1 MWLEPERAHPAAEL
15 RQERGLCVLR
25 TLAHLG
31 CGQFPHLHPLC
42 FPGGS
47 QSTMRLVLAD
57 LERDALIVRSR
68 WSIAPRTARS
78 NVWTITSDG
87 LRFLYAHEAVS
98 TTYPLLD
105 LGRPGTAQEAA
116 AWQAR
121 LYIRTVVT
129 RLILEVRQFPLVA
142 FMSIIAAD
150 LTSPAPLGAPRTDP
164 DALLSV
170 VWSPA
175 IRQRMEWLPW
185 ELPAPDQPLTY
196 AWYVVRDELLAL
208 LDAILD
214 LAMCEQTIPV
224 FVCQSA
230 TQREH
235 IAARLARSE
244 LPAARLTTV
253 ELLAEAPLILAPPDR
268 VPADDRSAGD
278 LLQFRR
284 SPWWNGAGTACTFAP
299 TPDEQRWLARV
310 VPSV

>member
-1 MWLEPERAHPAAEL
+1 M
-15 RQERGLCVLR
+15 
-25 TLAHLG
+25 
-31 CGQFPHLHPLC
+31 
-42 FPGGS
+42 
-47 QSTMRLVLAD
+47 
-57 LERDALIVRSR
+57 IVRSR

-196 AWYVVRDELLAL
+196 AWYVVRDEFARI
-208 LDAILD
+208 ARRHPRPRV
-214 LAMCEQTIPV
+214 CEQTIPV
-224 FVCQSA
+224 FVCQSE

-244 LPAARLTTV
+244 LPAARVTTV

-278 LLQFRR
+278 LLQLRR
-284 SPWWNGAGTACTFAP
+284 SPVVGRRRNGVFVRADGRRTAVDSPAWFL
-299 TPDEQRWLARV
+299 RSR
-310 VPSV
+310 